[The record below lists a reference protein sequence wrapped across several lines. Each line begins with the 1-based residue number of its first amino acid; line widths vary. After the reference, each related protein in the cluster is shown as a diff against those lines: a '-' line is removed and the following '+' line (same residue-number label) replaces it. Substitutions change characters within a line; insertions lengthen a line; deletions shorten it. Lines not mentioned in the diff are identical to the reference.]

1 VGNQFQW
8 DDLFAAINVVISFMT
23 IIISAAIAWGVVKT
37 NQARLSKEVE
47 DLAEKVETHS
57 KEARIVCEGYR
68 DKCHDRLC
76 EKLEKMERMVEDI
89 KGNIDSRWSQLA
101 IQVGVLV
108 EGFRDTTEKAN
119 RRMFDKDGR

>member
-1 VGNQFQW
+1 VNNQIQW
-8 DDLFAAINVVISFMT
+8 DDLFAVLNVVISFLT

-37 NQARLSKEVE
+37 NQSRLAKEVE
-47 DLAEKVETHS
+47 ILEKKVDDSNKET
-57 KEARIVCEGYR
+57 RLMCEGYR

-76 EKLEKMERMVEDI
+76 EKLEKMEKMVEDI
-89 KGNIDSRWSQLA
+89 KANIDSKWAQLA

-108 EGFRDTTEKAN
+108 EGFRDNTEKTN